1 LYYVPA
7 MQDDNPYIR
16 KVIQLS
22 REMLILADEGQA
34 AATDDGC
41 RLLFGIV
48 QDCAYKIRLEAER
61 EQRSHQW
68 DGGRQEP

>member
-1 LYYVPA
+1 
-7 MQDDNPYIR
+7 MNNDDANIQ

-34 AATDDGC
+34 AANDDGC

-61 EQRSHQW
+61 EQRSHN
-68 DGGRQEP
+68 RNERLEKP